1 MKKLLD
7 FNLGFVK
14 YLIRELPKKKSPKE
28 LIKFLKV
35 TLSIYLKG
43 LLKFYKDL
51 FLVFDADYQ
60 KQKKSYEKSQ
70 QIKVDLQRCLKML
83 QYIDEKMKQSKLPG
97 YRRRQFWRD
106 FYRDG
111 QLRKEV
117 FDDLLKEIDGL
128 K

>member
-1 MKKLLD
+1 MRLIKLHIGLFRYIKIELKKKRTPKQ
-7 FNLGFVK
+7 FVK
-14 YLIRELPKKKSPKE
+14 FVKELIVAYIKE
-28 LIKFLKV
+28 LIKL
-35 TLSIYLKG
+35 
-43 LLKFYKDL
+43 YKDL
-51 FLVFDADYQ
+51 FLILDADYQ

-83 QYIDEKMKQSKLPG
+83 QYVDEKMKQSKIPG
-97 YRRRQFWRD
+97 YKRRQFWRD

-111 QLRKEV
+111 QLRKDV